1 VSPPWSSWLA
11 DRLRVFVHPQHLVLL
26 RIKRGLKPLAVDRQ
40 LIPLAVAEGE
50 APWEPALSSLRT
62 ALEKPGWQGLVP
74 TVVLANHFV
83 RYAVIPWNDELAGR
97 DEQQAY
103 LRHCFELAY
112 GEASRQWDLRM
123 SAGGVGKPALASAIP
138 QALLAGLEAELERA
152 GMRCRAI
159 YPHLMLTANQ
169 AISQVREG
177 SFCLVAIE
185 RGRACLA
192 LIEHGAWR
200 AVRNLPM
207 AQEELAHLP
216 ALIRRES
223 IIHGLDTGHWQ
234 VVCHWPESDHGEGPV
249 IGTQPVRT
257 IACKPWTGDFDDHA
271 YRLAMWHE

>member
-1 VSPPWSSWLA
+1 MSPPWSSWRA
-11 DRLRVFVHPQHLVLL
+11 DRLRIFVHPEHLVLL

-40 LIPLAVAEGE
+40 LIPLPPAEGE
-50 APWEPALSSLRT
+50 APWQPALSSLMT
-62 ALEKPGWQGLVP
+62 ALEKPEWQDLVP

-83 RYAVIPWNDELAGR
+83 RYAVIPWNDELAGQ

-112 GEASRQWDLRM
+112 GEPSRQWDLRM
-123 SAGGVGKPALASAIP
+123 SAGGVGQPALASAIP
-138 QALLAGLEAELERA
+138 QAFLADLQAELERA

-159 YPHLMLTANQ
+159 YPHLMLAANQ
-169 AISQVREG
+169 AIHEVRER

-185 RGRACLA
+185 RGRVCLA

-223 IIHGLDTGHWQ
+223 IIHGLDTEHWR
-234 VVCHWPESDHGEGPV
+234 VVCHWPESDPGEVSV

-257 IACKPWTGDFDDHA
+257 VACKSWTGDFDHEA